1 MLKVETQ
8 ESRDFDVLSVAQYG
22 RDIQV
27 AQLTPGE
34 KASCVSLYQTPHVGY
49 LKFHYGPAYDQRIYV
64 KKGFIGFGFLDA
76 NNPATYTYDSLVPN
90 DAIFVYPRD
99 GVMRACA
106 PAGFRGSS
114 IHISEDFLQKVAEQ
128 LYQRPLEMLVPMSG
142 IFRLNGALLRALRTE
157 LRKWQDMQLYGAG
170 ERASIV
176 ARREE
181 SLAAALIYGVAERQ
195 KIDTGGLI
203 KSERVF
209 RKTLDLIHSSE
220 LDNIS
225 AAELA
230 THAGCSQRLL
240 EKSFLKRFGVTP
252 KKYIKSLRLAR
263 VHRGLQNFEAQDCD
277 SIIELAGIQGFWHM
291 GQFAADYRRIYGEL
305 PSDTL
310 RKN

>member
-1 MLKVETQ
+1 MFKVETQ
-8 ESRDFDVLSVAQYG
+8 KSKNFDDLTVVQYG
-22 RDIQV
+22 RDIQM

-34 KASCVSLYQTPHVGY
+34 AASRVSLYQSPHVGY
-49 LKFHYGPAYDQRIYV
+49 LKFHYGPAYDQRVYV
-64 KKGFIGFGFLDA
+64 KKGFIGFGLLDA
-76 NNPATYTYDSLVPN
+76 DNPATFTYNSLVPN
-90 DAIFVYPRD
+90 DAIFIFPRD
-99 GVMRACA
+99 RAMRGCA

-114 IHISEDFLQKVAEQ
+114 IYIREKFLQKIVEQ
-128 LYQRPLEMLVPMSG
+128 IYQRPLEMLVPMSG
-142 IFRLNGALLRALRTE
+142 IFRLNGALLQGLRKE
-157 LRKWQDMQLYGAG
+157 LLKWQDMQVYGAG

-181 SLAAALIYGVAERQ
+181 SLAATLIYGVAERQ
-195 KIDTGGLI
+195 RTDTGGLI

-220 LDNIS
+220 LENIS
-225 AAELA
+225 AVELA

-240 EKSFLKRFGVTP
+240 EKSFVKRFGVTP
-252 KKYIKSLRLAR
+252 KKYVKSLWLAR
-263 VHRGLQNFEAQDCD
+263 VHRGLQNFAAQDCD

-310 RKN
+310 RRN